1 MDRLV
6 LGSANSGAGA
16 NSFDAKHAVSM
27 LDTIGID
34 RETYMDGVRD
44 IIFEPRDIASKDK
57 SALTRAYNKAHKGKK
72 LKVAIDNEAEEAVE
86 AEEEAELE
94 SPL

>member
-6 LGSANSGAGA
+6 LRKPDEFN
-16 NSFDAKHAVSM
+16 AKHAVSM

-34 RETYMDGVRD
+34 RDTYMDGVRE
-44 IIFEPRDIASKDK
+44 IIFDPVDIASKDK

-72 LKVAIDNEAEEAVE
+72 SKVTVE
-86 AEEEAELE
+86 ADAEGEQEEDAELE
-94 SPL
+94 APL